1 MEKHK
6 ITNNIINIYRSILTA
21 SAEQYLCMFLI
32 DLQEETIFNVKS
44 NTNYKMTSND
54 TSLQQ
59 NIYKE
64 IEKFISLENLP
75 KMKSFIDIA
84 TLEQRLNEKNVISK
98 MFLGKDHTWCNSKII
113 RVNSE
118 STLRYIIC
126 IIEKV
131 DEQVLLFEQKKKE
144 LKENQKLHS
153 LLNAFLEE
161 YNTVCNVNL
170 ETKSVEFS
178 QLSVRLLSSYQ
189 NSVKNLN
196 ADELAEMYVNMA
208 IHVNDQGDMRK
219 ILTKEYIEKNIE
231 VGNSASFAY
240 RNELGKFFEMRIFR
254 NSQTNIFL
262 GFKDKSH
269 ELEKIYNMIYTDS
282 LTGVKNR
289 KYFDEE
295 ISNNPCEAVII
306 CDIDYFKIFNDSY
319 GHQFGDTVISI
330 VAQTLKS
337 CLRTTD
343 DVIRYGGDEFVIVFK
358 EITPASLQLVL
369 EKMRLAVE
377 SISLDKHQDIKLT
390 MSFGAAYGNWTA
402 YQILTKADEA
412 LYKSKKYRNS
422 ISIEVYEKGMSLS
435 KIPNKNQ

>member
-1 MEKHK
+1 
-6 ITNNIINIYRSILTA
+6 
-21 SAEQYLCMFLI
+21 
-32 DLQEETIFNVKS
+32 
-44 NTNYKMTSND
+44 
-54 TSLQQ
+54 
-59 NIYKE
+59 
-64 IEKFISLENLP
+64 
-75 KMKSFIDIA
+75 
-84 TLEQRLNEKNVISK
+84 
-98 MFLGKDHTWCNSKII
+98 
-113 RVNSE
+113 
-118 STLRYIIC
+118 
-126 IIEKV
+126 
-131 DEQVLLFEQKKKE
+131 LFEQKKKE
-144 LKENQKLHS
+144 LKENQKLHN

-208 IHVNDQGDMRK
+208 IHVNDQEDMRK
-219 ILTKEYIEKNIE
+219 VLTKEYIEKNIE

-295 ISNNPCEAVII
+295 ISNNLCEAVII
-306 CDIDYFKIFNDSY
+306 CDIDYFKIFNDSH

-337 CLRTTD
+337 CLRITD

-377 SISLDKHQDIKLT
+377 NISLDKHQDIKLT
-390 MSFGAAYGNWTA
+390 MSFGAAYGNGTA